1 MTISVVIPNY
11 NRASLIGET
20 LENLLGQSRAPDEV
34 IVVDDGSTDA
44 SVEVIGRFGDRVRLI
59 RQENAGPAKARNRGL
74 AEATGEFIQFFDS
87 DDLCSRNKL
96 EVQAAALERTGA
108 DFAYGPWLQARLEGG
123 LARYPELA
131 LQQRALPDDRSA
143 LSWFLH
149 GWVIVFQCCMFRRS
163 LLDKVGPYR
172 TDLMPSED
180 SELLCRILLSGAR
193 PVHVPEALVL
203 YRLHD
208 GAQISRG
215 GMAAQRRAADW
226 LKYCTIVAEAIAQ
239 APSGVSAADRA
250 QWQWSVWDA
259 RRQYDRAFGSTD
271 QAAAT
276 PFPQEIAFQL
286 KALHKRLRAG
296 LGRRTIGSSLPRPYR
311 PGRLSAVQENLI
323 RAIGY
328 EPTLDPT
335 AQG

>member
-1 MTISVVIPNY
+1 MATISAVIPNY
-11 NRASLIGET
+11 NRANLIGET
-20 LENLLGQSRAPDEV
+20 LENLLGQSRAPDEL
-34 IVVDDGSTDA
+34 IVVDDGSTDS
-44 SVEVIGRFGDRVRLI
+44 SVEEIGRFGARVRLI
-59 RQENAGPAKARNRGL
+59 RQENAGPATARNRGL
-74 AEATGEFIQFFDS
+74 AEATGDFIQFFDS

-131 LQQRALPDDRSA
+131 LQQRALPADRPA

-149 GWVIVFQCCMFRRS
+149 GWVIVFQCCLFRRS
-163 LLDKVGPYR
+163 LLDKVGSYR

-193 PVHVPEALVL
+193 PVHTPEALVL

-239 APSGVSAADRA
+239 APQVSAADRA
-250 QWQWSVWDA
+250 QWQWSLWDA
-259 RRQYDRAFGSTD
+259 RRQHDRAFGSSD
-271 QAAAT
+271 HAGAT
-276 PFPQEIAFQL
+276 PLPAEIGFRL
-286 KALHKRLRAG
+286 KALAKRLRAG
-296 LGRRTIGSSLPRPYR
+296 LGRRTIGSSLPRPYG
-311 PGRLSAVQENLI
+311 PAPLDPTQEDLI

-328 EPTLDPT
+328 EPILDRT